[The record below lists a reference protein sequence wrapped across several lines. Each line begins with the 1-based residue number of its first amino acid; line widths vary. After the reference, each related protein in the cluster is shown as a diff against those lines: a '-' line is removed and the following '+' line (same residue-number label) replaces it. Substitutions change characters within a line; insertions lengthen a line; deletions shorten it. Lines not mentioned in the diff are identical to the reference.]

1 MQDWS
6 DRRKEIKRKKKEER
20 MEGIGGHPRKE
31 KRVTFTS
38 LSPNPS
44 KQKAVH
50 FLKRAKRVFPSQNP
64 FVFKQKGNKKK
75 ELVIHEL
82 TDNDEFKSKFS
93 VLK

>member
-44 KQKAVH
+44 KQKGS
-50 FLKRAKRVFPSQNP
+50 LPEESK
-64 FVFKQKGNKKK
+64 KGFS
-75 ELVIHEL
+75 L
-82 TDNDEFKSKFS
+82 TKSICFQ
-93 VLK
+93 VER

>member
-44 KQKAVH
+44 KQKGH
-50 FLKRAKRVFPSQNP
+50 
-64 FVFKQKGNKKK
+64 KKK
-75 ELVIHEL
+75 I
-82 TDNDEFKSKFS
+82 NK
-93 VLK
+93 